1 MSGSDECPGL
11 FRNRA
16 GLFPHPYDAR
26 KCQEGCVSDIVPR
39 ISNAQKFGW
48 ENMKSPRKITI
59 HRVASTLLA
68 AAVFMW
74 SAQGI
79 AQDPPSAP
87 VPKVPQ
93 DSPAPPPAKSQDAQ
107 TPSNQNQSDSQT
119 TLKFSVNYV
128 FLPVTVKDGG
138 GRLVPD
144 LTRNEF
150 RVLDDNV
157 EQRIEFFSAEAFPL
171 SVVVLLDND
180 LKAKDAEQVESSLS
194 AIVAG
199 LSANDE
205 AFVCRFDSN
214 FHPGKGFTHD
224 QDKLLTELHRTRLD
238 KDRPDVAPPAPG
250 GPYTGPTINGQ
261 SVTSPGAPPTPPSTM
276 VIGEKSTKALDD
288 AVYEAAQLLKDRG
301 RDRRKMIFLV
311 SDGENGKGNRYTYG
325 NTVKELLRYGVSVYS
340 LGVGGGFYE
349 RKFSRLQSYAHD
361 TGGDVFY
368 AAKRNSLEELYSR
381 VTEQARNQYTLGYN
395 PRGNDR
401 AKDYHTVEVRVRRE
415 GLDVRTREGYYSV
428 TGPR

>member
-1 MSGSDECPGL
+1 LE
-11 FRNRA
+11 
-16 GLFPHPYDAR
+16 
-26 KCQEGCVSDIVPR
+26 Q
-39 ISNAQKFGW
+39 
-48 ENMKSPRKITI
+48 MKSPRKITVYWLAPI
-59 HRVASTLLA
+59 LFATGILASPSNF
-68 AAVFMW
+68 V
-74 SAQGI
+74 
-79 AQDPPSAP
+79 AQDPPQAP

-93 DSPAPPPAKSQDAQ
+93 DSPAPPPSKPQDPQAA
-107 TPSNQNQSDSQT
+107 SNQNQSDSQT
-119 TLKFSVNYV
+119 TLKFAVNYV
-128 FLPVTVKDGG
+128 FLPVTVKDRD
-138 GRLVPD
+138 GRLVAD
-144 LTRNEF
+144 LTRSEF
-150 RVLDDNV
+150 RIFDDNA

-180 LKAKDAEQVESSLS
+180 LKTKDAEQVESSLS
-194 AIVAG
+194 AIIAG

-214 FHPGKGFTHD
+214 FHPGKGFTRD

-301 RDRRKMIFLV
+301 RDRRKMIFLI
-311 SDGENGKGNRYTYG
+311 SDGDNGKGNRYTYG
-325 NTVKELLRYGVSVYS
+325 NTVKDLLRYGVSVYS
-340 LGVGGGFYE
+340 LGVGGGVYE

-361 TGGDVFY
+361 SGGDVFY
-368 AAKRNSLEELYSR
+368 AAKRNSLEGLYSR

>member
-1 MSGSDECPGL
+1 MKRL
-11 FRNRA
+11 
-16 GLFPHPYDAR
+16 R
-26 KCQEGCVSDIVPR
+26 K
-39 ISNAQKFGW
+39 SNLQKFVLA
-48 ENMKSPRKITI
+48 TF
-59 HRVASTLLA
+59 VAVSLVWPGCFA
-68 AAVFMW
+68 
-74 SAQGI
+74 
-79 AQDPPSAP
+79 AQDPPPAP
-87 VPKVPQ
+87 VPKVTQ
-93 DSPAPPPAKSQDAQ
+93 DPVVPPPAKPEDAQ
-107 TPSNQNQSDSQT
+107 IPPSQQNPTDSQT
-119 TLKFSVNYV
+119 TLKFAVNYV
-128 FLPVTVKDGG
+128 FLPVTVKDRD

-150 RVLDDNV
+150 RILDDNI

-180 LKAKDAEQVESSLS
+180 LKSKDAQQVESSLS

-199 LSANDE
+199 LSTHDE
-205 AFVCRFDSN
+205 AFVCRFDTN
-214 FHPGKGFTHD
+214 FHPGKGFTRD
-224 QDKLLTELHRTRLD
+224 QDKLLTELHRTRLST
-238 KDRPDVAPPAPG
+238 DRPDVAPPAAG
-250 GPYTGPTINGQ
+250 GPYSGPTINGQ
-261 SVTSPGAPPTPPSTM
+261 SAVTPGAPAPFPSTT

-288 AVYEAAQLLKDRG
+288 AVYEAAQLLTDRG
-301 RDRRKMIFLV
+301 RERRKMIFLI
-311 SDGENGKGNRYTYG
+311 SDGENGKGNRYTYD
-325 NTVKELLRYGVSVYS
+325 NTVKDLLRYSVSVYS
-340 LGVGGGFYE
+340 LGIGGGFYD

-368 AAKRNSLEELYSR
+368 AAKRNSLEGLYSR

>member
-1 MSGSDECPGL
+1 MRHRYRSS
-11 FRNRA
+11 
-16 GLFPHPYDAR
+16 H
-26 KCQEGCVSDIVPR
+26 
-39 ISNAQKFGW
+39 SNAQKSGW
-48 ENMKSPRKITI
+48 ENMKSPRKITV
-59 HRVASTLLA
+59 HWLVPVLLA
-68 AAVFMW
+68 TAILVPPTSFV
-74 SAQGI
+74 
-79 AQDPPSAP
+79 AQDPPQAP

-93 DSPAPPPAKSQDAQ
+93 DAPAPPVVKAQDAQ
-107 TPSNQNQSDSQT
+107 APSNQNQSDSQT
-119 TLKFSVNYV
+119 TLKFAVNYV
-128 FLPVTVKDGG
+128 FLPVTVKDSE

-171 SVVVLLDND
+171 SVVVLVDND

-194 AIVAG
+194 AIIAG

-214 FHPGKGFTHD
+214 FHPGKGFTRD

-250 GPYTGPTINGQ
+250 GPFTVPTINGQ
-261 SVTSPGAPPTPPSTM
+261 SVTSPGSPPTAASTM

-288 AVYEAAQLLKDRG
+288 AVYEGAQLLKDRG
-301 RDRRKMIFLV
+301 RDRRKMIFLI
-311 SDGENGKGNRYTYG
+311 SDGENGKGNRNTYG
-325 NTVKELLRYGVSVYS
+325 NTIKELLRYGVSVYS

-361 TGGDVFY
+361 SGGDVFY
-368 AAKRNSLEELYSR
+368 AARRNSLEALYSR

-428 TGPR
+428 TAPR